1 MEKKIIYISAGEG
14 KMNLWNKDGIVFSSS
29 KAKELAKAFLKHGW
43 ADTFGTSSSFDFG
56 RESGFRT
63 NDAVRKLFYRT
74 FEIINK
80 S

>member
-14 KMNLWNKDGIVFSSS
+14 KMDLHSKDGIVFSSS
-29 KAKELAKAFLKHGW
+29 KAKELAKAFLKYGCEE
-43 ADTFGTSSSFDFG
+43 TMSTSSSFDFG

-63 NDAVRKLFYRT
+63 NDGVHKLFDRT
-74 FEIINK
+74 FKIINK